1 MPHQV
6 AVFLRAAN
14 LQWFAKRLFQSIAD
28 HPFMTYVRSP
38 NMLKSGN
45 PRHVSRLYPNLPP
58 LNASD
63 GIVGNPQPRRG
74 SEQPPKVTPIH
85 SPESSISLPKIASGS
100 RFQTPGRQQ
109 SDAQTETSIPR
120 KQISLLTPPPSRFSD
135 SGIHIL
141 ETQPPRDLQS
151 SRRSVKKDS
160 LLEALPSATGLA
172 GASKIQPGSQ
182 SKTKQPIPSQPQP
195 KSSLT
200 VDSET
205 LSRVRGAS
213 KPKSILSPIAYVTR
227 ILICGVGL
235 SAIAGTLL
243 AVWNPATQ
251 SPNEDR
257 QSSPSR
263 LTEQAEVSARSV
275 KLPMTQELTALK
287 AEVQKVAAQ
296 NPGLNPGVLFVDLDT
311 GNYLNINE
319 TSTFSAASTIKIP
332 ILVAFFQAI
341 DDGSLRLDEELT
353 LKSSQIVP
361 EAGLMQYDPP
371 GTRYTA
377 LEVATAAIVSSDN
390 TATNMLIDRLG
401 GVETLNQKFQSWGLT
416 QTTLNNP
423 LPDLG
428 GTNKTSPGDLAKL
441 ISAIDRGTLM
451 SIPSRDR
458 LLEIMKATENDS
470 LLPQGLG
477 EGATIAHKTGTIN
490 SILADA
496 GLVDLP
502 NGKRYVAVVMVER
515 TDGDDR
521 AGDMIRQISST
532 TYQYFERSTLM
543 PTTASSTVQQTPTT
557 TK

>member
-1 MPHQV
+1 
-6 AVFLRAAN
+6 
-14 LQWFAKRLFQSIAD
+14 
-28 HPFMTYVRSP
+28 
-38 NMLKSGN
+38 MLKSGN

-100 RFQTPGRQQ
+100 RFPTPGRQQ

-151 SRRSVKKDS
+151 SRRPVKKDS
-160 LLEALPSATGLA
+160 LVEALPSATGLPPT
-172 GASKIQPGSQ
+172 SKIQPAK
-182 SKTKQPIPSQPQP
+182 SKKKQPIPSQPQH

-213 KPKSILSPIAYVTR
+213 KPKSILSPLAYVTR
-227 ILICGVGL
+227 MLICGVGL

-416 QTTLNNP
+416 QTVLNNP

-428 GTNKTSPGDLAKL
+428 GTNTTSPSDLAKL
-441 ISAIDRGTLM
+441 ISAIDRGNLISM
-451 SIPSRDR
+451 PSRDR
-458 LLEIMKATENDS
+458 LLEIMRATENDS

-532 TYQYFERSTLM
+532 TYQHFEHSTLM
-543 PTTASSTVQQTPTT
+543 PTTASSTVQQTPMT
-557 TK
+557 TKQASTK

>member
-1 MPHQV
+1 
-6 AVFLRAAN
+6 
-14 LQWFAKRLFQSIAD
+14 
-28 HPFMTYVRSP
+28 
-38 NMLKSGN
+38 MLKSGN
-45 PRHVSRLYPNLPP
+45 PRHVSRLYPNLPS
-58 LNASD
+58 LDASD
-63 GIVGNPQPRRG
+63 GIVGNSQPRRG
-74 SEQPPKVTPIH
+74 SEQPPKVMPLR
-85 SPESSISLPKIASGS
+85 SQESSISLPRIASGS
-100 RFQTPGRQQ
+100 RFQTSGSQQ
-109 SDAQTETSIPR
+109 SDAQTETPIPR

-135 SGIHIL
+135 SGIHL
-141 ETQPPRDLQS
+141 LGTRPPRDPQS
-151 SRRSVKKDS
+151 PRSPVKKDS
-160 LLEALPSATGLA
+160 LPEGLPSPKGLSP
-172 GASKIQPGSQ
+172 ASKIKPGS
-182 SKTKQPIPSQPQP
+182 KKKPPLLTQPQR
-195 KSSLT
+195 KSSST
-200 VDSET
+200 VDWET
-205 LSRVRGAS
+205 LAGVRGAS

-227 ILICGVGL
+227 MLICGVGL

-251 SPNEDR
+251 NPIEER

-263 LTEQAEVSARSV
+263 LTEQAEVSSKSV
-275 KLPMTQELTALK
+275 ELPMTQELTALK

-319 TSTFSAASTIKIP
+319 NSTFSAASTIKIP
-332 ILVAFFQAI
+332 ILAAFFQAI

-361 EAGLMQYDPP
+361 EAGSMQYDPP

-401 GVETLNQKFQSWGLT
+401 GVETLNHKFQSWGLT
-416 QTTLNNP
+416 QTVLNNP

-428 GTNKTSPGDLAKL
+428 GTNTTSPSDLAKL
-441 ISAIDRGTLM
+441 ISAIDQGNLI

-502 NGKRYVAVVMVER
+502 NGKRYIAVVMVER

-532 TYQYFERSTLM
+532 TYQHFEHSTLM
-543 PTTASSTVQQTPTT
+543 PTTASSTVLQTPMT
-557 TK
+557 TKQARTK